1 MPAVRALLSR
11 ETSSSVSR
19 SSPLQSLDLTA
30 DPAALGTGQYT
41 KLPPV
46 ATLIVQSLGT
56 VVGAILQLIIM
67 KVRGKNKACFTFRQ
81 LMLCLPAGH
90 RRGAAAS
97 PPLDAGLEH
106 LVRTAGPVFQLPGSL
121 VSCLRLV
128 PDPNPWSSTA
138 DAFPSAQL
146 GRTRQELLRPGLV
159 IRYHPLQ
166 YPDRSRMRECSL
178 AFRNSCCRNPDRF
191 LVLFAQPLPFY
202 ILHRFFPKAGFNTY
216 VTPVTLWCLG
226 ACSPPQRWSPVPRA
240 CGLLTPVP
248 SKATS
253 LSASTAASS

>member
-146 GRTRQELLRPGLV
+146 GRTRQELLRPGLA
-159 IRYHPLQ
+159 IRYHSLQ
-166 YPDRSRMRECSL
+166 YPDRSRMREYSIAFRDSWCRTPDRVL
-178 AFRNSCCRNPDRF
+178 AFLRSHSR
-191 LVLFAQPLPFY
+191 
-202 ILHRFFPKAGFNTY
+202 
-216 VTPVTLWCLG
+216 
-226 ACSPPQRWSPVPRA
+226 S
-240 CGLLTPVP
+240 
-248 SKATS
+248 TS
-253 LSASTAASS
+253 STGSSRRRASTPTSRRSRCGALVRVLLRSGGPRFSGRANC